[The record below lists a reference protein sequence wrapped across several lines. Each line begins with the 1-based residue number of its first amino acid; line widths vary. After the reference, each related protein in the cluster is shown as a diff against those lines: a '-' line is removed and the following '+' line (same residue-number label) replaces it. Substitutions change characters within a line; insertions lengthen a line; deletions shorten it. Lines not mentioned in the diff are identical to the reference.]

1 MTGPWVRCYESRP
14 QARLRLFCF
23 PHAGGTASAYRLWPP
38 LLPAGVE
45 MLAVQYPGRE
55 ERFSETLLTN
65 MDDLVE
71 ELVAGI
77 RAELDR
83 PFVFFGHSM
92 GAAVAYETALA
103 LHRLGLPAPQ
113 RLVVSGKEAPEHVE
127 FGEVHLRTDDGLVEQ
142 LVGLGGTGTAVLE
155 HPELREL
162 LLPIVRADYQLIE
175 TYRPSPGP
183 VLSCPVTAF
192 VGDEDPELT
201 VDQARDWNKVTTG
214 EFDLQV
220 FSGDHFY
227 LMDGRAQ
234 VVAALN
240 RRLPL
245 APSWP
250 STP

>member
-1 MTGPWVRCYESRP
+1 MTGPWVRCYQSRP

-55 ERFSETLLTN
+55 ERFSEPALTT
-65 MDDLVE
+65 MDELVTQ
-71 ELVAGI
+71 LVAGL

-92 GAAVAYETALA
+92 GASVAYETALA
-103 LHRLGLPAPQ
+103 LRAAGLPMPQ
-113 RLVVSGKEAPEHVE
+113 RVVVSGKEAPEHAVP
-127 FGEVHLRTDDGLVEQ
+127 GEVHLRDDEGLVRE
-142 LVGLGGTGTAVLE
+142 LTALGGTGSAVLE

-162 LLPIVRADYQLIE
+162 LLPIVRADYRLIE
-175 TYRPSPGP
+175 TYQPTAADA
-183 VLSCPVTAF
+183 LECPVTAF
-192 VGDEDPELT
+192 VGDSDPELT
-201 VDQARDWNKVTTG
+201 VDQARDWDKTTSG
-214 EFDLQV
+214 GFDLQV
-220 FSGDHFY
+220 FPGDHFY

-245 APSWP
+245 APSRP
-250 STP
+250 TAP

>member
-1 MTGPWVRCYESRP
+1 MTWVRCYEARP

-55 ERFSETLLTN
+55 ERFGEPALTT
-65 MDDLVE
+65 MA
-71 ELVAGI
+71 ELVNGLVTGL
-77 RAELDR
+77 RGELDR

-92 GAAVAYETALA
+92 GAAVAYEVALV
-103 LHRLGLPAPQ
+103 LQRLGLPAPQ
-113 RLVVSGKEAPEHVE
+113 RLVLSGKEAPEHVTP
-127 FGEVHLRTDDGLVEQ
+127 GAVHLRDDDGLAAE
-142 LVGLGGTGTAVLE
+142 LTALGGTGAAVLE

-162 LLPIVRADYQLIE
+162 LLPIVRADYRLIE
-175 TYRPSPGP
+175 TYQPTQAPP
-183 VLSCPVTAF
+183 LTCPITAF
-192 VGDEDPELT
+192 VGDADPELT
-201 VDQARDWNKVTTG
+201 IEQARDWGRSTSG

-220 FSGDHFY
+220 FPGDHFY
-227 LMDGRAQ
+227 LNDGRAQ
-234 VVAALN
+234 VVSALT
-240 RRLPL
+240 RRLAL

>member
-38 LLPAGVE
+38 LLPTAVE
-45 MLAVQYPGRE
+45 VLAVQYPGRE
-55 ERFSETLLTN
+55 ERFSEPCLTT
-65 MDDLVE
+65 MAELVDGV
-71 ELVAGI
+71 VAGI

-103 LHRLGLPAPQ
+103 LHRLGLPMPQ
-113 RLVVSGKEAPEHVE
+113 RLVLSGKEAPEHVE
-127 FGEVHLRTDDGLVEQ
+127 YGEIHLRDDDGLVAE

-162 LLPIVRADYQLIE
+162 LLPIVRSDYKLIE
-175 TYRPSPGP
+175 TYQPTEAPK
-183 VLSCPVTAF
+183 LSCPVTAF
-192 VGDEDPELT
+192 VGEDDPELT
-201 VDQARDWNKVTTG
+201 IEQARDWQRTTTG

-220 FSGDHFY
+220 FPGDHFY

-234 VVAALN
+234 VVAALT

-245 APSWP
+245 TPSWP